1 VNSRNG
7 LIFALLSA
15 ATFGVSGP
23 FAKSLI
29 ESGWSPGGAVFARV
43 AGGALVMM
51 VIALGTQW
59 RRMRQVTAHTRTVL
73 LYGVFAIS
81 GVQLCFFNAV
91 QHLSVGVALLLEYLA
106 PIIVIGWVW
115 ITKGARPSVQTLLGA
130 AIALVGAAVVI
141 DVFGSAEISAIGIAW
156 GLAAAACLAV
166 YFVISE
172 RADGDLHPVVLAA
185 SGLTVSAVLIG
196 LLGLIGLLPLAF
208 SSSNVVVADHSAG
221 VWLPIVVLVVVSTV
235 IAYLTGIAAITLLGP
250 TIGSLVALTEV
261 LCAVIAA
268 WILVGE
274 SITVIQG
281 IGGAAIIAGLV
292 LARLG
297 QTTPTQPVTTQ
308 AMTNVMAEE

>member
-1 VNSRNG
+1 MNSRNG

-51 VIALGTQW
+51 VIAVATQW
-59 RRMRQVTAHTRTVL
+59 PRLRQVGAHTRTVL

-130 AIALVGAAVVI
+130 AVALIGAAVVI
-141 DVFGSAEISAIGIAW
+141 DVFGSAEISAVGVAW

-185 SGLTVSAVLIG
+185 SGLTVSALVIG
-196 LLGLIGLLPLAF
+196 ALGLVGILPLEF
-208 SSSNVVVADHSAG
+208 SASNAVVAEHSVG
-221 VWLPIVVLVVVSTV
+221 VWLPVAVLVLVSTV

-261 LCAVIAA
+261 LCAVVAA

-274 SITVIQG
+274 SVTALQAV
-281 IGGAAIIAGLV
+281 GGAAIIAGLV

-297 QTTPTQPVTTQ
+297 RSAPKQIPADP
-308 AMTNVMAEE
+308 MTNVMAEE

>member
-1 VNSRNG
+1 MNSRNG

-51 VIALGTQW
+51 VIAVATQW
-59 RRMRQVTAHTRTVL
+59 PRLRQVSTHTRTVL

-130 AIALVGAAVVI
+130 AVALIGAAVVI
-141 DVFGSAEISAIGIAW
+141 DVFGSAEISAVGVAW

-185 SGLTVSAVLIG
+185 SGLTVSAVVIG
-196 LLGLIGLLPLAF
+196 ALGLVGVLPLKF
-208 SSSNVVVADHSAG
+208 SDSNAVVADHS
-221 VWLPIVVLVVVSTV
+221 VNVCLPVVFLVLVSTV

-261 LCAVIAA
+261 LCAVVAA

-274 SITVIQG
+274 SVTALQAV
-281 IGGAAIIAGLV
+281 GGAAIIAGLV

-297 QTTPTQPVTTQ
+297 QVAPKQIP
-308 AMTNVMAEE
+308 ADPMTNVMAEE

>member
-1 VNSRNG
+1 MNSRNG

-51 VIALGTQW
+51 VIAVATQW
-59 RRMRQVTAHTRTVL
+59 PRLRQVSAHTRTVL

-130 AIALVGAAVVI
+130 AVAMIGAAVVI
-141 DVFGSAEISAIGIAW
+141 DVFGSAEISAVGVAW

-185 SGLTVSAVLIG
+185 SGLTVSAVVIG
-196 LLGLIGLLPLAF
+196 ALGLVGVLPLQF
-208 SSSNVVVADHSAG
+208 SASNAVVADRSVN
-221 VWLPIVVLVVVSTV
+221 VWLPVVVLVLVSTV

-261 LCAVIAA
+261 LCAVLAA

-274 SITVIQG
+274 SVTALQAV
-281 IGGAAIIAGLV
+281 GGAAIIVGLV

-297 QTTPTQPVTTQ
+297 QVAPKQIP
-308 AMTNVMAEE
+308 ADPMTNVMAEE